1 MHSSIIKNKQT
12 SSKKRGSWGGERE
25 KQRWG
30 ETEETERQRDRETG
44 NIDKSIKHYINTN
57 IGSSNHLTEELTNQS
72 IPFLYVAKKFEILKS
87 SKVSN

>member
-1 MHSSIIKNKQT
+1 MLDDCSIIKNKQT

-44 NIDKSIKHYINTN
+44 NIDKSIKH
-57 IGSSNHLTEELTNQS
+57 
-72 IPFLYVAKKFEILKS
+72 
-87 SKVSN
+87 